1 MGGIIPDIQGLG
13 GDRINLY
20 GIKATCKMYSPKKY
34 WSTLAD
40 AGDLADTSGFAP
52 ILHPFAPA
60 WFNQL
65 IDNLQF
71 RALRRALALAAVP
84 PGVGFLDVG
93 CGTGRWVRRYG
104 ELGFSAVGVDAMIGM
119 LQMARAYGTR
129 APLTTGLAQS
139 LPFPDAAFDCVS
151 DITVVQHIPYELQS
165 KALHEMARVLKPG
178 GRMILME
185 VICGKDLHIGKD
197 SHVFPREPR
206 DWISQVEH
214 CGISLIE
221 WFGQE
226 FLLADRLYVR
236 LAQTLFGR
244 KDNLVRQVQ
253 TVSHHSL
260 SRESSVPHRVYWQL
274 REITAT
280 FSAWF
285 EPVVERICPASL
297 ATHGMFVFRKEL

>member
-1 MGGIIPDIQGLG
+1 
-13 GDRINLY
+13 
-20 GIKATCKMYSPKKY
+20 MYSPKEY
-34 WSTLAD
+34 WSNLAGGADSVD
-40 AGDLADTSGFAP
+40 ASGFAP
-52 ILHPFAPA
+52 ILHPLAPA

-84 PGVGFLDVG
+84 PGARFLDVG

-104 ELGFSAVGVDAMIGM
+104 ELGFSAVGVDATIGM
-119 LQMARAYGTR
+119 LQIARARDTR
-129 APLTTGLAQS
+129 APLATGLAQS
-139 LPFPDAAFDCVS
+139 LPFSDAAFDCLS
-151 DITVVQHIPYELQS
+151 DITVIQHIPYEFQP
-165 KALHEMARVLKPG
+165 KALREMVRVIKPG

-185 VICGKDLHIGKD
+185 AIWGKNSQVKKD

-206 DWISQVEH
+206 DWISEVEH
-214 CGISLIE
+214 CGASLID

-244 KDNLVRQVQ
+244 KGNLVKQIQSTSYR
-253 TVSHHSL
+253 SS
-260 SRESSVPHRVYWQL
+260 SRKSSVAHRVYWQL
-274 REITAT
+274 RHITVPI
-280 FSAWF
+280 SVWS
-285 EPVVERICPASL
+285 EPAVARICPSSL